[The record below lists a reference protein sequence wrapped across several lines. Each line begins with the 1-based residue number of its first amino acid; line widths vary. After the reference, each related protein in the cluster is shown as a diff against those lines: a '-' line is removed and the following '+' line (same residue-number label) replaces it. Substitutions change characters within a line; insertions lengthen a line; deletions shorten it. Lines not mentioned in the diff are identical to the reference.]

1 MIRAAVRRPVATAMV
16 FLGLVLIGAVS
27 LGRIPVDL
35 LPEINYP
42 RLTAVTQYADIQAED
57 VERLV
62 TVPLEAAVTSLPSV
76 RRVES
81 RSREGLSVITIEYEW
96 GTDMDFAG
104 LHLREALDR
113 VAFRT
118 DFPEQAERPL
128 ILRWDPTSR
137 PISILVLR
145 GDKPLREITEF
156 ATEVA
161 KPALEQIQ
169 GLSQAEVVG
178 GLDREIRIEPD
189 PEKMRIYN
197 LTISDIVTALQASN
211 VSFPG
216 GQVRSGPLHLS
227 LRIIGEFE
235 DLAQIAETAIERP
248 GGRALRIGEVA
259 EVIDGVQEPEGATIL
274 EGQDVVS
281 FLLYKEIGAN
291 TIDVSDEIATVLALL
306 EKQYPDFDY
315 RFIYRDAEFIRA
327 SFTGLLQSLL
337 FGAFLAFFIL
347 FLFLRDWRSPIVIGI
362 SIPVSI
368 MVTFAFLYLAN
379 VKMNLMSLGGL
390 SLAAGMLVD
399 NAIVVL
405 ENITRHIQES
415 AGQRAH
421 RVAPPAGSAAIA
433 MGARGHAVRG
443 AGEVGGAVSAATLTT
458 VAVFFPVVYVPGVAG
473 EFFRDQALTVTFSL
487 LVSVA
492 AALLLQPTLAARLLT
507 VKVLEPR
514 GPFRL
519 FARALSA
526 VYRVYHGAL
535 EHALDHKTVWV
546 IGLLILLGGSA
557 LVAWELPRSF
567 LPARSTGDLSLDI
580 ELPAGTPLEETKAT
594 CVRIAERLEG
604 LDPVQTVFLEVG
616 TTERTLA
623 AVKEYTAPH
632 TAEIRVILHPEHA
645 GQREV
650 EALKDR
656 MTSYLERFP
665 SVLHAFRDEGIGL
678 REIIG
683 SSGAPFSLGILAE
696 EAETAVA
703 AAAEVRAAIS
713 DVEGL
718 VDLEVDRVLGTPNLV
733 LRIDREEA
741 IRSGLDPEFLAREL
755 RNRIQGVAATTF
767 NEAEQRVDIA
777 VRFPDAE
784 RKDLEG
790 ILGTPVEVGPGRLV
804 RLGRFVTLT
813 EETPVRELVRRD
825 QRRLVTITG
834 DVRGRRADHV
844 RRDALRIARGL
855 DLPPDVRF
863 LEGGEQ
869 EEVRASFRELGFAL
883 LLAILIVYMIL
894 AGMFESFVDPLLI
907 ASVLPMGVAGAALT
921 LGIFGQSVNILSMI
935 GLVALI
941 GISVNDAI
949 VKIHTIRR
957 LRTDEGYE
965 LRAAVLEGSRLR
977 FRPILMTSVTTVVGM
992 VPMAIGLGSG
1002 EQLQRPLALT
1012 IIGGLA
1018 LATVLTLIFTPVL
1031 YEWIHGRREPRV

>member
-1 MIRAAVRRPVATAMV
+1 MVRAAVRRPVATAMV
-16 FLGLVLIGAVS
+16 FLGLVLIGGVS

-81 RSREGLSVITIEYEW
+81 RSREGLSVITIEYQW

-113 VAFRT
+113 VAFRA
-118 DFPEQAERPL
+118 DFPEQADRPL

-145 GDKPLREITEF
+145 GEKPLREITQF

-178 GLDREIRIEPD
+178 GLEREIRVEPD
-189 PEKMRIYN
+189 PEKLRIYN
-197 LTISDIVTALQASN
+197 LTISDIVRALQTAN

-235 DLAQIAETAIERP
+235 DLQQIAETAIERP

-259 EVIDGVQEPEGATIL
+259 EVIDGVKESEGATIL
-274 EGQDVVS
+274 QGHDVVS

-291 TIDVSDEIATVLALL
+291 TIDVAEEVDTVLDLL
-306 EKQYPDFDY
+306 QEQYPDFSY
-315 RFIYRDAEFIRA
+315 SFIYRDAEFIRA

-337 FGAFLAFFIL
+337 FGGFLAFFIL

-368 MVTFAFLYLAN
+368 MVTFAFLYLAK

-405 ENITRHIQES
+405 ENITRHIRES
-415 AGQRAH
+415 AGGSGPRGPSA
-421 RVAPPAGSAAIA
+421 VAG
-433 MGARGHAVRG
+433 GVRGHVVTGTR
-443 AGEVGGAVSAATLTT
+443 EVGGAVFAATLTT

-507 VKVLEPR
+507 VKALEPR
-514 GPFRL
+514 GPFRI
-519 FARALSA
+519 FARGLAA
-526 VYRVYHGAL
+526 VYRTYHAAL
-535 EHALDHKTVWV
+535 EHALDHKPLWTSGLVVLLVAAAV
-546 IGLLILLGGSA
+546 IGWS
-557 LVAWELPRSF
+557 LPRSF
-567 LPARSTGDLSLDI
+567 LPARSTGDLSLTL
-580 ELPAGTPLEETKAT
+580 ELPAGTPLEETKST
-594 CVRIAERLEG
+594 GVRIASELESFTS
-604 LDPVQTVFLEVG
+604 VQTVFLEVG
-616 TTERTLA
+616 TTEHTLA

-632 TAEIRVILHPEHA
+632 TARIRVILKPGHA

-650 EALKDR
+650 AALKDQ
-656 MTSYLERFP
+656 MTSFLERFP

-683 SSGAPFSLGILAE
+683 TSGAPFSLGILAE
-696 EAETAVA
+696 EPQTAVKA
-703 AAAEVRAAIS
+703 AAQIMAALEG
-713 DVEGL
+713 VAGL
-718 VDLEVDRVLGTPNLV
+718 VDLEMDRVLGTPNLV

-741 IRSGLDPEFLAREL
+741 IRSSLDPEFLAREL
-755 RNRIQGVAATTF
+755 RNRIQGTAATTF
-767 NEAEQRVDIA
+767 NEAEQRIDIA
-777 VRFPDAE
+777 VRFPETA

-790 ILGTPVEVGPGRLV
+790 VLGTTVAVGPGRLV

-825 QRRLVTITG
+825 QRRMVTISG

-844 RRDALRIARGL
+844 RREALAIAGEL

-863 LEGGEQ
+863 LEGGQQ
-869 EEVRASFRELGFAL
+869 EEVRSSFRELGFAL

-907 ASVLPMGVAGAALT
+907 AAVLPMGVAGAAIT
-921 LGIFGQSVNILSMI
+921 LGIFGQSINILSMI

-957 LRTDEGYE
+957 LRTVEGHG
-965 LRAAVLEGSRLR
+965 LRAAVLEGTRLR

-992 VPMAIGLGSG
+992 VPMAIGFGSG

-1018 LATVLTLIFTPVL
+1018 LATVLTLIYTPLL
-1031 YEWIHGRREPRV
+1031 YEWVHGRHGAKS